1 MRLDH
6 RHGKQGKQRHE
17 TYVVQFEKFVG
28 REQKQ
33 GPLNGESFWFGQ
45 PMKGECRTS
54 WAMRET
60 EPEKRRHHMVHSIQS
75 FGHEPIINLLL
86 DRGGLLGPWKLK

>member
-6 RHGKQGKQRHE
+6 RHGKQGKQKHE
-17 TYVVQFEKFVG
+17 THVVQFEKFVG
-28 REQKQ
+28 KEQKQ

-54 WAMRET
+54 WTIRET
-60 EPEKRRHHMVHSIQS
+60 GGQSGVSHVYAVGTPLKERRELAWDCIED
-75 FGHEPIINLLL
+75 GT
-86 DRGGLLGPWKLK
+86 W